1 MKTELEKTSGLKS
14 LINKYRK
21 LFRTPENLNHYSEE
35 EYKVAERKFLKFS
48 LLGRG
53 ADSST
58 KPSDSEKSSNKS

>member
-21 LFRTPENLNHYSEE
+21 LFRIPENLNHYSEE
-35 EYKVAERKFLKFS
+35 EYKVAERKFLKLS
-48 LLGRG
+48 LFGHR

-58 KPSDSEKSSNKS
+58 KPSDSEKSSDKS

>member
-1 MKTELEKTSGLKS
+1 MNTELKKSSGLKS

-48 LLGRG
+48 LFGRS

-58 KPSDSEKSSNKS
+58 KPSDSEKSSDKS

>member
-48 LLGRG
+48 LFGHY

-58 KPSDSEKSSNKS
+58 KPSESEKSSDKS